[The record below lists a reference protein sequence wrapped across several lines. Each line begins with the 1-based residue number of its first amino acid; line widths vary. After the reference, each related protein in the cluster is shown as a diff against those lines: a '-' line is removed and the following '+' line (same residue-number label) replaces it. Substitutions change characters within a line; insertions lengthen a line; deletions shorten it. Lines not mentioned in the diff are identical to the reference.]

1 MATIALMIGGAIL
14 NATAFVG
21 GSYLARYLS
30 SDGHYVDKEKIRH
43 DKALEKYQQAMGE
56 WQKKRQEYQDW
67 LAEEYNNK
75 VRADENE
82 KKTDEAFRL
91 YSQTHPDAGNLKEP
105 EFSDYYRPSS
115 NQKMGEMAYVGGG
128 MLALG
133 YVASKWI

>member
-30 SDGHYVDKEKIRH
+30 SDGTHVDKEKIRH

-75 VRADENE
+75 VRADENDKE
-82 KKTDEAFRL
+82 TDEAFRL
-91 YSQTHPDAGNLKEP
+91 YSQTHPDFDLKEP
-105 EFSDYYRPSS
+105 ELSEYYRPSS
-115 NQKMGEMAYVGGG
+115 DQKMGEMAYVGGG